1 MDEPSLWHRAILERM
16 EEFMSFLRSENVWV
30 LIPVVAIVGGI
41 THSIITSM
49 HRHQE
54 RLAMIEKGM
63 NPDAGTGKRSES

>member
-1 MDEPSLWHRAILERM
+1 
-16 EEFMSFLRSENVWV
+16 MSFLRSDNVWV

-54 RLAMIEKGM
+54 RLAMIEKGLH
-63 NPDAGTGKRSES
+63 PDEPGAGRSDA